1 MGRGGEAEE
10 QGKGEEKGCQP
21 FQIVSRSF
29 SIIFDGIKESCHG
42 QAASGFTIFSFCSV
56 MCGRFVQA
64 YMFPTILSGSPA
76 LSMVDCS
83 TVLGTTQPNTGS
95 YTAPFSLVDPAAGV
109 SGCAG
114 GAVGS
119 GSSSSGV

>member
-1 MGRGGEAEE
+1 
-10 QGKGEEKGCQP
+10 
-21 FQIVSRSF
+21 
-29 SIIFDGIKESCHG
+29 
-42 QAASGFTIFSFCSV
+42 
-56 MCGRFVQA
+56 MCGRFAQA

-95 YTAPFSLVDPAAGV
+95 YTAPFSPVAPAAGV

-119 GSSSSGV
+119 GSSS